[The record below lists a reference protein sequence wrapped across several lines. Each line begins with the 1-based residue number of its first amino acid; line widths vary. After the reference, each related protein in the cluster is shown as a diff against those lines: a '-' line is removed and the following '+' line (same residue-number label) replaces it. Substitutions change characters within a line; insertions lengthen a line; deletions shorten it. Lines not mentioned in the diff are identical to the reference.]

1 MRLRDFMT
9 LEVESIHPKETMEAA
24 YDKMRRGNFRHLV
37 VLDDGRPVG
46 ILSERDIGLKLEPEL
61 RDLLVEDVM
70 SEPVV
75 HAGPN
80 TTVREA
86 ANLMRG
92 HTVGCLPIMDHG
104 SLVGIVT
111 TTDLLELLG
120 RGIERVIPEAEPRP
134 VSREHPGRNPAGLLP
149 D

>member
-1 MRLRDFMT
+1 MRLKDFMT
-9 LEVESIHPKETMEAA
+9 LQVESIHPKATMEAA
-24 YDKMRRGNFRHLV
+24 YDKMRHGNFRHLV
-37 VLDDGRPVG
+37 VLDDGKPVG

-75 HAGPN
+75 QASPE
-80 TTVREA
+80 TTLREA

-92 HTVGCLPIMDHG
+92 HTVGCLPIIDHG

-120 RGIERVIPEAEPRP
+120 RGIERVAAETEPRP
-134 VSREHPGRNPAGLLP
+134 VSRENPGRNPAGLHP
-149 D
+149 Y